1 MLHLFGIALPATA
14 QPVAREVSTALAGRM
29 AAAAGV
35 LQANAPA
42 ALAASVRQDAQRY
55 LAARRRGELRFVP
68 GTGRA
73 CDDGA
78 LALMRLTV
86 NAPPVPRAAELLVA

>member
-1 MLHLFGIALPATA
+1 MLQLFGIALPTTA
-14 QPVAREVSTALAGRM
+14 QPVAREVSTTLAGRM
-29 AAAAGV
+29 AAAGAA
-35 LQANAPA
+35 LQKDAPA

-68 GTGRA
+68 GAGRL
-73 CDDGA
+73 CDDNA

-86 NAPPVPRAAELLVA
+86 NAPPVPRTPELLVA